1 MPQEIPKVP
10 EPASVPQAAP
20 YKRVAVMGTGA
31 VGGYFGG
38 MLARAGT
45 NVTFI
50 ARPATAEVIS
60 RRGLF
65 IDSIHFQE
73 AIRAA
78 ASSELSA
85 VANAELILFCVKTT
99 DTESVARILL
109 PHLAPGAVVLSLQNG
124 VDNAEQLEAAGI
136 HALPAVVYVAASV
149 PEPGRIKHSE
159 RGDLAIG
166 GPENRRADLERIAAT
181 FERAGVTCRISGN
194 IQAALWSKF
203 VFNCAL
209 NATSAISQVGYG
221 AVAQN
226 EWSREMTLAAARET
240 IAVARASGIELPEK
254 DILERLIQFA
264 MKMGPVMS
272 STAQDIARG
281 KRTEIDSLNGYVV
294 RRGAALG
301 VPTPVNQT
309 LAALLKLI
317 EAG

>member
-1 MPQEIPKVP
+1 MP
-10 EPASVPQAAP
+10 EPASGPQAVP

-45 NVTFI
+45 RVTFI
-50 ARPATAEVIS
+50 ARPATVEVIS

-65 IDSIHFQE
+65 IDSVHFQE
-73 AIRAA
+73 TIRAE
-78 ASSELSA
+78 ASADPSA
-85 VANAELILFCVKTT
+85 VANAELVLFCVKTT
-99 DTESVARILL
+99 DTESVAKTLL

-166 GPENRRADLERIAAT
+166 GPANRRADLERIAAT
-181 FERAGVTCRISGN
+181 FAKAGVACKISDN
-194 IQAALWSKF
+194 IQADLWSKF

-209 NATSAISQVGYG
+209 NATSAIAQTGYG

-226 EWSREMTLAAARET
+226 EWSRETTLAAARET
-240 IAVARASGIELPEK
+240 IAVARALGIELPEK

-264 MKMGPVMS
+264 LKMGPVMS

-281 KRTEIDSLNGYVV
+281 KRTEIESLNGYVV

-301 VPTPVNQT
+301 VPTPVNHT
-309 LAALLKLI
+309 LTALLKLI
-317 EAG
+317 EAKL

>member
-1 MPQEIPKVP
+1 MP
-10 EPASVPQAAP
+10 EPASAPQAVP

-50 ARPATAEVIS
+50 ARPATAEAIS

-65 IDSIHFQE
+65 IDSPHFQE
-73 AIRAA
+73 TIHAE
-78 ASSELSA
+78 ASTDPSA
-85 VANAELILFCVKTT
+85 VANAELVLFCVKTI
-99 DTESVARILL
+99 DTESVARTLL

-166 GPENRRADLERIAAT
+166 GPENRRANLERIAAT
-181 FERAGVTCRISGN
+181 FERAGVACKISQN
-194 IQAALWSKF
+194 IQVDLWSKF

-209 NATSAISQVGYG
+209 NAPSAIAQVGYG

-226 EWSREMTLAAARET
+226 DWSRETILAAARET
-240 IAVARASGIELPEK
+240 IAVARALGIDLPEK
-254 DILERLIQFA
+254 DILDRLVQFA
-264 MKMGPVMS
+264 FKMGPVTS

-294 RRGAALG
+294 RRGAALD
-301 VPTPVNQT
+301 VPTPVNHT
-309 LAALLKLI
+309 LTALLKLI
-317 EAG
+317 EEKF